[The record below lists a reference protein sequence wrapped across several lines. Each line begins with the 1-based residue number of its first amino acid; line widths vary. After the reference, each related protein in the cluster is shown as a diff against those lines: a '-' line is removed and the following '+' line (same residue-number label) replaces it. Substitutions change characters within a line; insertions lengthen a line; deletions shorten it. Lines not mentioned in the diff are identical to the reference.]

1 MSDSGETGGENRPIL
16 APMMLD
22 EDALHAAC
30 EAKDSR
36 FDGRFYVGV
45 TSTGVYCRCV
55 CPARI
60 PKRANRR
67 FFPSAAAAEKGGFR
81 PCLVCRPEK
90 APGAAPIDQKA
101 RLAAQALSRIEAGAL
116 EEQGL
121 DDLARDLGVTG
132 RHLRRA
138 TADMFGASPI
148 DLAQTHRLL
157 TAKRLL
163 TETRLPVTEVAF
175 ASGFQSVR
183 RFNALFL
190 ERYGFAPSRLRA
202 RRTEAKE
209 PTLTLD
215 LVARGSFDAKAH
227 LAFLESRA
235 LSGVEVA
242 TPASYTR
249 TLRIGAHT
257 GWISIRDSGRGVTL
271 TLSHELAPTL
281 RPLVSNVRG
290 AFDLDAD
297 MTPIDAALKEAGL
310 ETSGDPGVRIP
321 GGLDPFE
328 MAVRAVLGQQVTVS
342 AGRTLAQRLVTQFGR
357 AVATDVAGLTRLFP
371 SAAELA
377 GVDPGEIAALGM
389 PRARAETVVRLAA
402 AAAEGRLQLARGAI
416 AAGREGLAQIAG
428 IGPWTI
434 EYVALRGLGDPDAFP
449 SGDSAIRSAL
459 GMKEGVEAHAAR
471 WSPWRAYAAVRLWK
485 KHALSV
491 ARRDSY
497 PPERAPGAQFGDR
510 P

>member
-1 MSDSGETGGENRPIL
+1 
-16 APMMLD
+16 MLD

-30 EAKDSR
+30 EAKDAR
-36 FDGRFYVGV
+36 FDGRFYIGV
-45 TSTGVYCRCV
+45 TSTGIYCRCV
-55 CPARI
+55 CPART

-67 FFPSAAAAEKGGFR
+67 FFPSAAAAEKAGFR
-81 PCLVCRPEK
+81 PCLKCRPEK

-101 RLAAQALSRIEAGAL
+101 RLASQALARIEAGAL

-138 TADMFGASPI
+138 TADAFGASPI

-163 TETRLPVTEVAF
+163 AETRLPVTEVAF

-190 ERYGFAPSRLRA
+190 ERYGFPPSRLRGA
-202 RRTEAKE
+202 RTEAHE

-215 LVARGSFDAKAH
+215 LVARGAFDPAAH
-227 LAFLESRA
+227 FAFLASRA
-235 LSGVEVA
+235 LDGVETCTGGYA
-242 TPASYTR
+242 R
-249 TLRIGAHT
+249 TLKIGAHA
-257 GWISIRDSGRGVTL
+257 GWIAVRPGPRGVAL
-271 TLSHELAPTL
+271 TLSNDLAPAL

-297 MTPIDAALKEAGL
+297 VAAIDAAL
-310 ETSGDPGVRIP
+310 GDDPALNVAAEPGVRIP

-328 MAVRAVLGQQVTVS
+328 MAVRAVLGQQVTVG
-342 AGRTLAQRLVTQFGR
+342 AGRKLAQKLVDAFGMPI
-357 AVATDVAGLTRLFP
+357 VTGLAGLDRLFP
-371 SAAELA
+371 DAARLA
-377 GVDPGEIAALGM
+377 GVDASAVAALGM
-389 PRARAETVVRLAA
+389 PRARADTLVRLAQA
-402 AAAEGRLQLARGAI
+402 VADGRVTLARGAI
-416 AAGREGLAQIAG
+416 AAGREGLAALAG

-449 SGDSAIRSAL
+449 AGDSAIRGAL
-459 GMKEGVEAHAAR
+459 QMTRGVETRAAAWR
-471 WSPWRAYAAVRLWK
+471 PWRGYAAVRLWRR
-485 KHALSV
+485 HAAMASEMKTKDRTGE
-491 ARRDSY
+491 AR
-497 PPERAPGAQFGDR
+497 
-510 P
+510 